1 MFSNLLVYGV
11 PPGLVLPPLLLVV
24 KVNQVNHFAHDTNLL
39 YFNELIAKNL
49 SILIL
54 KTERNG

>member
-11 PPGLVLPPLLLVV
+11 PPGLVLSPLLLAV